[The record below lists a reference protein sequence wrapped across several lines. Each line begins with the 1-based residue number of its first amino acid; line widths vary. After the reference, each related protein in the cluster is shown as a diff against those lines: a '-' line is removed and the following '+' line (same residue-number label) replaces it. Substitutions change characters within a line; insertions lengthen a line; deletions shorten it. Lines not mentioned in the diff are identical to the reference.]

1 MATTMVPES
10 SARPDVLPS
19 DRLLANGMAIP
30 DIRPSL
36 RRIDNVRNAIT
47 VVSVWFYVVLLVG
60 GAVWLD
66 TLVELPDR
74 LRAHGTDVR
83 PLRHLDARVGPQAP
97 LHQQAVERLDR
108 HLDHRLPRLHPRAA
122 LPPRP
127 LRPPPGR
134 VRPGRARHGLLR
146 PVPLHQGRA
155 ATTAVPRCGRH
166 LGLEELRPAR
176 QGHPEQAVPA
186 ASGSRSSVSK
196 QCCGPCPGWPPDG
209 GGSTRCCGGCR
220 G

>member
-1 MATTMVPES
+1 MVPEL

-30 DIRPSL
+30 EIRPSL
-36 RRIDNVRNAIT
+36 APYRQRAQRHHRGVGL
-47 VVSVWFYVVLLVG
+47 VLRGAPG
-60 GAVWLD
+60 GRGGVARP
-66 TLVELPDR
+66 LVELPDR

-83 PLRHLDARVGPQAP
+83 PLRHPDARVGPQAP

-108 HLDHRLPRLHPRAA
+108 HLDHRLPRVHSRAA

-134 VRPGRARHGLLR
+134 VRARRARHGLLR

-155 ATTAVPRCGRH
+155 ATTALPRCGRH
-166 LGLEELRPAR
+166 LGLEELRPPR
-176 QGHPEQAVPA
+176 QGHPEQAASGP
-186 ASGSRSSVSK
+186 SGSRSSASK
-196 QCCGPCPGWPPDG
+196 RCCGPCPGWPPDG
-209 GGSTRCCGGCR
+209 GGSTRCCGGSR